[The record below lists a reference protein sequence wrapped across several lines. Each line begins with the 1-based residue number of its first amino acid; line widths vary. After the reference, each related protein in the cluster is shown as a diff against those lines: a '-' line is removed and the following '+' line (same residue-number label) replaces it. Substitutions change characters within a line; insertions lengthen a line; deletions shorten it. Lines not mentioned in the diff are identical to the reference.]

1 MVSPLLGPAKSKERR
16 DEMREWQSQAH
27 VKWYGRYHGVIVP
40 KYRRKSMFGAIRK
53 DVGERFRTLC
63 ERFEVEWVEGQVMPD
78 QVHRCLGIPPKYR
91 VANTIGKLNGKS
103 AIMTHQ
109 R

>member
-1 MVSPLLGPAKSKERR
+1 MVSPLPGPAKSKGRR

-53 DVGERFRTLC
+53 DIGERFRTLC
-63 ERFEVEWVEGQVMPD
+63 ERFEVEWVEGQVMPGH
-78 QVHRCLGIPPKYR
+78 VRRCLGIPPKYR

-103 AIMTHQ
+103 AIMAHQ